1 MEKTIL
7 LLVILSLVVPA
18 AALAAVSMPTK
29 PDAIEFSLGGFIK
42 MDLMWDSSTVNKNLS
57 SKMYRTNDAYNGSHG
72 RLRGMVTYSR
82 LNFTIKGP
90 KVFGALTTG
99 FLEMDWDANGAAV
112 PPAAGSGDSTDT
124 GAFRLRHAMFRLT
137 WPETELMLGQYWSF
151 FSEFSPEVAAD
162 TAFQYRG
169 STSYR
174 PAGIRLTQKFPG
186 WGTAAFMVATPRQGT
201 AREANDQGER
211 AETPH
216 LEGKLAFEQNI
227 YGKAPYYGNPRGLV
241 AQVVAGW
248 QRTNVQA
255 LTANFAN
262 VARPTWGQQNYGAQ
276 LISNPEHQYLDHW
289 SVMGILFIPVL
300 TTQTAK
306 LAGTASILTQW
317 SVGEGQGFVTRTW
330 RTDDAF
336 MQYSET
342 RLQGATNFNVYRRRL
357 TPSFTGFVQAQYYAT
372 NEWFATFCWGFMRNY
387 GIGMDRISPG
397 GLFRSAMVDAA
408 VPAGLG
414 GQVAA
419 AGNSDITKYSNQ
431 FNTTLWYQAVK
442 AVKFGLS
449 YVYTQDRYIQRA
461 TSPAYAPLAAS
472 ATDNSTPFGQ
482 NHRVE
487 FCGFFYF

>member
-1 MEKTIL
+1 MKKTIL
-7 LLVILSLVVPA
+7 LLVILSLVVPV

-42 MDLMWDSSTVNKNLS
+42 MDGMWDTSTVNKNLV
-57 SKMYRTNDAYNGSHG
+57 SKMYRSNDGYNQHG
-72 RLRGMVTYSR
+72 RLRGMATGSR
-82 LNFTIKGP
+82 FNFTIKGP
-90 KVFGALTTG
+90 KVFGALVTG
-99 FLEMDWDANGAAV
+99 FIEADWDTNGAAT
-112 PPAAGSGDSTDT
+112 PPGVATDSIDAGT
-124 GAFRLRHAMFRLT
+124 FRLRHAMFRLN
-137 WPETELMLGQYWSF
+137 WPETEVMFGQYWSF
-151 FSEFSPEVAAD
+151 FSEFFPEVAAD
-162 TAFQYRG
+162 GGFHYRG
-169 STSYR
+169 ANVYR
-174 PAGIRLTQKFPG
+174 PAGIRLTQKFLG

-248 QRTNVQA
+248 QRTNVA
-255 LTANFAN
+255 PLTVQNATVF
-262 VARPTWGQQNYGAQ
+262 RPTWGQATYGAQ

-289 SVMGILFIPVL
+289 SVMGTLFIPVL
-300 TTQTAK
+300 TTQTAN

-317 SVGEGQGFVTRTW
+317 SVGEGQGFTLGTW
-330 RTDDAF
+330 QTDDAF

-342 RLQGATNFNVYRRRL
+342 RLVGATNFSVFKRRL

-372 NEWFATFCWGFMRNY
+372 NEIFATFCWGFMRNY

-408 VPAGLG
+408 VATS
-414 GQVAA
+414 
-419 AGNSDITKYSNQ
+419 GNSDMTKWSNQ
-431 FNTTLWYQAVK
+431 FNTTLWYQPIK
-442 AVKFGLS
+442 AVKFGVS
-449 YVYTQDRYIQRA
+449 YVYTVDRYIQRT
-461 TSPAYAPLAAS
+461 TSPAYAPLAAAAPTTPPS
-472 ATDNSTPFGQ
+472 LSTPYGA

-487 FCGFFYF
+487 FVGFFFF